1 MMALSNSLQSGQA
14 PMLCQMCEESN
25 EIKWKCLQCDFL
37 LCTKCQQLH
46 QKVKSTDQHIIID
59 IKDITTYQQEVND
72 HPDIINIPCSVH
84 NGQNC
89 CQFCKTCEEIIC
101 PLCFLQA
108 HNTHDMIG
116 LSKEY
121 ELTLEAVNNFHT
133 EVEENILQ
141 IEKGLSKLDIRKTSE
156 ESLYE
161 SEKQKILNRERVLKY
176 EVEMHTHNLLMKL
189 DHRRDFFK
197 KAVQNEENR
206 SKKLKKDLE
215 IRRESLDHTL
225 KQNNATEVFNIFK
238 QERELRA
245 DSKQRIAPVNT
256 RIKGL
261 PQYVPGKQPILM
273 SQHGVLTELG
283 DKEQYKFNFQVLQ
296 QFKTKFI
303 IVNNLVCC
311 EDGTMWI
318 NNSMTNK
325 LRKIQLKKG
334 SEPVQ
339 ILKKLK
345 AFAYSMALL
354 PTGDL
359 LISSKTDA
367 LQILSKATGDIK
379 RSIFSFSPL
388 LTLAVHVTK
397 ANQIIVGVRENGE
410 PFPVNGPRQVI
421 VLDMNGR
428 KENVYHLDN
437 NGQSILTAA
446 ARITPDNDNNCYVL
460 DRLNADYDGRIFALN
475 KTNGI
480 RWVYSD
486 QHINKQRTF
495 TPKDL
500 MATKS
505 DNIIVADST
514 HHIIHIIDTY
524 YGQCFYYL
532 YTKDQLGIQLPFS
545 LDFDNTGTLYIGCG
559 TYKNGS
565 DEAKLY
571 TVQVS
576 GFGIW

>member
-1 MMALSNSLQSGQA
+1 MALSNSLQSGQV

-101 PLCFLQA
+101 SLCFLQA

-116 LSKEY
+116 LAKEY
-121 ELTLEAVNNFHT
+121 ELTLKAVNNFHT

-141 IEKGLSKLDIRKTSE
+141 IEKGLSKLCIRKTSE

-161 SEKQKILNRERVLKY
+161 SEKQKILKRERTLKD
-176 EVEMHTHNLLMKL
+176 EIEMHTHNLLMKL

-197 KAVQNEENR
+197 KSVQNEENR
-206 SKKLKKDLE
+206 SKKLKKELE

-238 QERELRA
+238 QERQLRA
-245 DSKQRIAPVNT
+245 DSKQRMAPANSMM
-256 RIKGL
+256 KGL

-283 DKEQYKFNFQVLQ
+283 DKEQYKFEFQVLQ
-296 QFKTKFI
+296 QFKTKLK
-303 IVNNLVCC
+303 IVENLVCC
-311 EDGTMWI
+311 EDGSMWI
-318 NNSMTNK
+318 NYTVTNK

-334 SEPVQ
+334 SEP
-339 ILKKLK
+339 
-345 AFAYSMALL
+345 
-354 PTGDL
+354 
-359 LISSKTDA
+359 
-367 LQILSKATGDIK
+367 ATGEIK
-379 RSIFSFSPL
+379 RSIFSFASL
-388 LTLAVHVTK
+388 QTLAVHVTK
-397 ANQIIVGVRENGE
+397 ANQIIVGVKENGE

-421 VLDMNGR
+421 VMDMNGR
-428 KENVYHLDN
+428 KEKMYHLDN
-437 NGQSILTAA
+437 NGQSIFTVP
-446 ARITPDNDNNCYVL
+446 ARITSDNDNNCYVL
-460 DRLNADYDGRIFALN
+460 DRLNADFDGRIVALN

-480 RWVYSD
+480 RWVYSY
-486 QHINKQRTF
+486 QYINKQRTF

-500 MATKS
+500 TATQS

-524 YGQCFYYL
+524 YGQCVYYL

-545 LDFDNTGTLYIGCG
+545 LDFDNTGTLYIGCS
-559 TYKNGS
+559 TYKSGS

-576 GFGIW
+576 GFCNSYCSNLSIQNETI